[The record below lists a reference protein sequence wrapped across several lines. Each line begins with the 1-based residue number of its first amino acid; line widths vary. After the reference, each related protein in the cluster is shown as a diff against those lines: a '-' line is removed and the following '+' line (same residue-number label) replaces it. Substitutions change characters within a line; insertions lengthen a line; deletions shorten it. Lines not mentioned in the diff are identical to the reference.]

1 MRLILELRT
10 ISELLVLWEGKTMRE
25 LLFRPKTL
33 REQQLLYVGVVLEE
47 EATDF
52 SSLAGGGE
60 VMSRAVFGFSKP
72 ETRLAI
78 PGVCGVQKY
87 CVGVRVVSSDFRKT
101 ARRNIF

>member
-1 MRLILELRT
+1 MLARSILKSRVWNLHLFVRLILELRT

-52 SSLAGGGE
+52 SSVKE
-60 VMSRAVFGFSKP
+60 KR
-72 ETRLAI
+72 
-78 PGVCGVQKY
+78 
-87 CVGVRVVSSDFRKT
+87 
-101 ARRNIF
+101 